1 MGQLIDVDIIGVI
14 DLGICTTPPAGPTR
28 PWT

>member
-14 DLGICTTPPAGPTR
+14 DPGICTTPPAGPTR